1 MPTSAG
7 QQAEWA
13 INPLD
18 KERWLKIA
26 EHWLQMAQEA
36 TTHQGTGVLHEAAF
50 EMTRPPTEAAYR
62 AASLP
67 GVGADL
73 SCSLTSRSRARS

>member
-50 EMTRPPTEAAYR
+50 EMTRPPTEAAY
-62 AASLP
+62 SLFGWICCCCWTTGSP
-67 GVGADL
+67 
-73 SCSLTSRSRARS
+73 